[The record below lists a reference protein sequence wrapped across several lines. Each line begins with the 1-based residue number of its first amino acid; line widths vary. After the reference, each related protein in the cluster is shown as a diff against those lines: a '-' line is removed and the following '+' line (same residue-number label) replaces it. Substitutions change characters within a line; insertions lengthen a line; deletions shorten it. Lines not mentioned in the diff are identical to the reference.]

1 MTLNNPSK
9 KNAMTFSLLVVIR
22 NSEKMMV
29 DLANCI
35 DTLENWKEGC
45 GLILQGANHTFC
57 SGFDLLAS
65 QRYMYYE
72 SIKIDIQTTR
82 KVNLS

>member
-1 MTLNNPSK
+1 
-9 KNAMTFSLLVVIR
+9 
-22 NSEKMMV
+22 MMV

-35 DTLENWKEGC
+35 DILDNWKEGC

-65 QRYMYYE
+65 QRFCLSYYDYYQ
-72 SIKIDIQTTR
+72 IYKRQRR
-82 KVNLS
+82 KA

>member
-1 MTLNNPSK
+1 
-9 KNAMTFSLLVVIR
+9 
-22 NSEKMMV
+22 MMV

-35 DTLENWKEGC
+35 DTLDNWKDGC

-65 QRYMYYE
+65 QRFCVSFNDYY
-72 SIKIDIQTTR
+72 
-82 KVNLS
+82 

>member
-1 MTLNNPSK
+1 MLY
-9 KNAMTFSLLVVIR
+9 
-22 NSEKMMV
+22 SEKMMV

-35 DTLENWKEGC
+35 DTLSECKEEC

-65 QRYMYYE
+65 QRY
-72 SIKIDIQTTR
+72 I
-82 KVNLS
+82 

>member
-1 MTLNNPSK
+1 MCEPLGEFLQPLNICHKAPPIAPTGLFHSWL
-9 KNAMTFSLLVVIR
+9 MLY
-22 NSEKMMV
+22 SEKMMV

-35 DTLENWKEGC
+35 DTLSEWKEGC

-65 QRYMYYE
+65 QRY
-72 SIKIDIQTTR
+72 I
-82 KVNLS
+82 